1 MGLFSKI
8 FKKKSEKLTQNQ
20 LDEIEKKVLEA
31 KEHFEE
37 EEENKTYSK
46 KEKSA
51 SKLPRN
57 VEKTIKTGKTTEK
70 HEQILNQRVKA
81 HEKITQTDHEEKHTH
96 KEFIKTG
103 IAGFDE
109 LLEKGVP
116 KGTSTL
122 LCGGPGSGKTIMGL
136 QMLNYA
142 AQKGKKC
149 IYMTF
154 EENEE
159 RLRQHM
165 EDFGWSPDK
174 LENEGNLVIKRY
186 DPFDI
191 TRSVEALL
199 EKAKGELMIDIAPVL
214 FPSGFKP
221 EVVIVDSLTAIAS
234 VFYGREETYR
244 IYIEQLFKLL
254 ESIGATSFL
263 ITESNQ
269 IPIKITESGV
279 EEFLAD
285 GVIIL
290 YNTKTGNVRES
301 AIEILKM
308 RGTSFQKK
316 IVALKIE
323 TNKGIVVYPEQ
334 EVFGRA

>member
-1 MGLFSKI
+1 MGIFSKV
-8 FKKKSEKLTQNQ
+8 FKKGERLDTDQ
-20 LDEIEKKVLEA
+20 LDIIEERLQKTKKEIDKKEK
-31 KEHFEE
+31 
-37 EEENKTYSK
+37 NKKYSK
-46 KEKSA
+46 KEKTA
-51 SKLPRN
+51 SKLPKH
-57 VEKTIKTGKTTEK
+57 VENKIEEGNLEGKHKE
-70 HEQILNQRVKA
+70 ILDQREDPHK
-81 HEKITQTDHEEKHTH
+81 KITKTEHVEKHTP
-96 KEFIKTG
+96 KGFIETG
-103 IAGFDE
+103 IPGFDE
-109 LLEKGVP
+109 LFEKGVP

-154 EENEE
+154 EENENK
-159 RLRQHM
+159 LKQHM
-165 EDFGWSPDK
+165 EDFGWDPDK
-174 LENEGNLVIKRY
+174 LENSGNLVIKRY

-199 EKAKGELMIDIAPVL
+199 EKAKGELMVDISPVL
-214 FPSGFKP
+214 FPEGFKP
-221 EVVIVDSLTAIAS
+221 EMVIIDSLTAIAS

-244 IYIEQLFKLL
+244 IYIEQLFRLL

-263 ITESNQ
+263 ITESTQ
-269 IPIKITESGV
+269 IPVKITESGV

-290 YNTKTGNVRES
+290 YNTKAGNVRES

-316 IVALKIE
+316 IVAMKIE
-323 TNKGIVVYPEQ
+323 SDQGIVVYPEQ
-334 EVFGRA
+334 EVFGGT